1 MVTVVL
7 VTAVAIVTEAAPLQR
22 KQLLNDQ
29 WQFVENDSDF
39 TKAQSVI
46 LPHDWSVYHRFDVNA
61 PAGNDGAYL
70 ATGKGWYRRT
80 LTLGKAYAGKK
91 TVSMSMGTRL
101 VGGLMAT
108 PRSGWM
114 LHLILI

>member
-1 MVTVVL
+1 MINFHALTKMMVTVGL
-7 VTAVAIVTEAAPLQR
+7 MTAVAIVTEAAPLQR

-70 ATGKGWYRRT
+70 ALARPMQGRR
-80 LTLGKAYAGKK
+80 YA
-91 TVSMSMGTRL
+91 SISR
-101 VGGLMAT
+101 A
-108 PRSGWM
+108 S
-114 LHLILI
+114 I